1 MPNPHCVSETT
12 LESLLNKA
20 FSQGSAVHGDLGL
33 ALEDFT
39 VHLKSIITKRLG
51 PDPGQDAASRFVAGL
66 HADDLYVAAAC
77 AHNSAPAWSRLA
89 AVYND
94 HIDKVSHA
102 VCSTH
107 QEARELASSMMAH
120 LFFRDREGQCRI
132 ASYDGRSS
140 LATWLSAIIRHQ
152 AINQRQLKLNEAEPL
167 DSLPDIPNPNAV
179 SALEAVLFQSKYGE
193 AITDSLKWAARQ
205 LSERERLVLALRFE
219 DEMRATEVAKMLQVH
234 PAQITRTVKQA
245 EVKFHKAVLTRLTA
259 QHGLAEPAIEECIG
273 QILRQG
279 ETSIAALLH
288 VVEPSAKAK
297 PAAGAQLASQ
307 ASAARSAA

>member
-1 MPNPHCVSETT
+1 
-12 LESLLNKA
+12 
-20 FSQGSAVHGDLGL
+20 
-33 ALEDFT
+33 
-39 VHLKSIITKRLG
+39 
-51 PDPGQDAASRFVAGL
+51 
-66 HADDLYVAAAC
+66 
-77 AHNSAPAWSRLA
+77 
-89 AVYND
+89 
-94 HIDKVSHA
+94 
-102 VCSTH
+102 
-107 QEARELASSMMAH
+107 MMAH
-120 LFFRDREGQCRI
+120 LFFRDREGQSRI

-152 AINQRQLKLNEAEPL
+152 AINQRQLKLNDVEPL

-193 AITDSLKWAARQ
+193 AITDSFKWAARQ

-219 DEMRATEVAKMLQVH
+219 DEMLATEIAKMLHVH

-245 EVKFHKAVLTRLTA
+245 EIKFHEAVLTRLTA
-259 QHGLAEPAIEECIG
+259 HHGLGEPAIEECIG
-273 QILRQG
+273 QILRQR

-288 VVEPSAKAK
+288 VVEPSAKAR